1 MINQKAIS
9 AKLNYDVATMLEQ
22 EAFTTGLP
30 KNRLINL
37 AIEHY
42 IRFSDARRRW
52 QMYNRAAEFADLCGK
67 LGL

>member
-9 AKLNYDVATMLEQ
+9 AKINYDVATMLEQ

-30 KNRLINL
+30 KNRIINL

-42 IRFSDARRRW
+42 VRFNDARRRW
-52 QMYNRAAEFADLCGK
+52 AMYKRGGEFSDLCDK

>member
-22 EAFTTGLP
+22 EAFTTGIP

-52 QMYNRAAEFADLCGK
+52 SMYNKAGDFSDLCHK